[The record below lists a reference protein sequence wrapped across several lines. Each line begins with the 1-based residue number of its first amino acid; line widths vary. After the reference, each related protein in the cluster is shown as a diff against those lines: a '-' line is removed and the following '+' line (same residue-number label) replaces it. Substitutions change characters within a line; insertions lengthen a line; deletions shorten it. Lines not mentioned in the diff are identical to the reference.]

1 MLISNFINKNIQDI
15 YFFIESTEDDSVV
28 PISDIDDFV
37 DILNENDISV
47 EYKRD
52 SGDDHNWTYW
62 VKATK
67 NGYKWALESFK

>member
-1 MLISNFINKNIQDI
+1 MIISNFINKNIQDI

-62 VKATK
+62 EKATK
-67 NGYKWALESFK
+67 NGYKWVLESFK